1 MTGGQTPASPARGRT
16 LTAATAFATDV
27 ACVLVFAAAGR
38 RSHDEGVTLGGVVQT
53 AWPFIVGAGLGWL
66 LSRGWRAPRALLPTG
81 VAVWLSA
88 VVFGMLLR
96 TITGAGTAR
105 AFIVVACAVT
115 AALLLGWRAL
125 ALAVGRRG

>member
-1 MTGGQTPASPARGRT
+1 M
-16 LTAATAFATDV
+16 
-27 ACVLVFAAAGR
+27 
-38 RSHDEGVTLGGVVQT
+38 
-53 AWPFIVGAGLGWL
+53 
-66 LSRGWRAPRALLPTG
+66 
-81 VAVWLSA
+81 AVWLSA